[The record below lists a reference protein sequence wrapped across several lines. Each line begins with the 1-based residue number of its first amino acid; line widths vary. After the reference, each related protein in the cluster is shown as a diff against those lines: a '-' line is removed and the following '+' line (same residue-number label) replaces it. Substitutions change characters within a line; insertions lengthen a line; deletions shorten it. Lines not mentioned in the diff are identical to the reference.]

1 VYLEYWTTL
10 TVQSITPTVS
20 HRSLVYA
27 GQANYYV
34 LLKKESN
41 MTRTSVA
48 IIALAILTS
57 SAFAQQTKVQ
67 YLDVKPLRDVVT
79 TRLQPVKS
87 GEVRVPLITWGG
99 DIATI
104 LAAEEGI
111 FKEEGIPVKLF
122 TENDFAKQVQAC
134 INGETPFVRG
144 TLGMVNTAAEAV
156 KAAGGDLVVVYQ
168 MTWSNGGDTMV
179 VRPSVKRPTDLAGKS
194 IALQLYGP
202 HMDYAANIVRSAGF
216 APRDVKFRWLKEL
229 TLPTYD
235 TKGAVV
241 DTMTAFQ
248 TDSKLDAA
256 MLIIPDALTLTSQG
270 QGGTGA
276 EGSVKGAQIL
286 LSTKTANRIIAD
298 VYAVRRDWFDANKK
312 KVQGFVHALLRAQ
325 ESLAGLQ
332 ADKSRLAAR
341 HKKIMARSGE
351 LLFDSAQ
358 AAETAE
364 AMIADAEF
372 VGHAGNVAFFTGQG
386 TTRSFKTLN
395 DEIQTAFIDL
405 GLMKSAV
412 NLNQANWDYA
422 TLAAGLKN
430 IDPTKRPAFD
440 PRKVQQRIE
449 ESIAAEPTQWE
460 EEGTLF
466 VVEITFEPNQSTFSA
481 DQYADSYES
490 ALKIAQ
496 TYGGAVVAIEGHSDP
511 LGIMKARQARKPAI
525 EIAQMEQAAKNL
537 SLNRANAVRDSY
549 LAFCESKGVNTDES
563 QFVPVG
569 VGVQSPKFNPPR
581 TKDEWAANR
590 RVVFRIKQVE
600 AELSDFTPLEN

>member
-1 VYLEYWTTL
+1 
-10 TVQSITPTVS
+10 
-20 HRSLVYA
+20 
-27 GQANYYV
+27 
-34 LLKKESN
+34 
-41 MTRTSVA
+41 MTRFSVV
-48 IIALAILTS
+48 IIALTVLTS
-57 SAFAQQTKVQ
+57 YATAQPAKVQ
-67 YLDVKPLRDVVT
+67 YLEPRPLKDVVA
-79 TRLQPVKS
+79 TRLQPVKA

-104 LAAEEGI
+104 LAAEEGL
-111 FKEEGIPVKLF
+111 FNEDGIPVKLF

-156 KAAGGDLVVVYQ
+156 KTAGGELVVVYQ

-179 VRPSVKRPTDLAGKS
+179 VRPTVKKPTDLAGKT

-202 HMDYAANIVRSAGF
+202 HMDYAANIVKSAGF
-216 APRDVKFRWLKEL
+216 APRDVKFKWLKEL

-241 DTMTAFQ
+241 DTLTAFQ
-248 TDSKLDAA
+248 TDAKLDAG

-270 QGGTGA
+270 KGGTGA

-325 ESLAGLQ
+325 ESLTELH
-332 ADKSRLAAR
+332 ADKTRQAAR
-341 HKKIMARSGE
+341 HKKIMAKAGE
-351 LLFDSAQ
+351 LLFDSVQ

-372 VGHAGNVAFFTGQG
+372 VGHTGNVAFFTGQG
-386 TTRSFKTLN
+386 TTRTFKTLN
-395 DEIQTAFIDL
+395 DEVQASFIEL
-405 GLMKSAV
+405 GLMKSTV
-412 NLNQANWDYA
+412 KLNSANWDYA
-422 TLAAGLKN
+422 NLTAGLKHL
-430 IDPTKRPAFD
+430 DATRGPAFD
-440 PRKVQQRIE
+440 PKKVQKRIE

-466 VVEITFEPNQSTFSA
+466 VVEIAFAPNQSTFST
-481 DQYADSYES
+481 DQYADAYQS

-511 LGIMKARQARKPAI
+511 LAVMKARQTRKSAA

-537 SLNRANAVRDSY
+537 SLNRANSVRDSY
-549 LAFCESKGVNTDES
+549 LAFCESKGVKVDES

-569 VGVQSPKFNPPR
+569 IGVQSPKFNPPR
-581 TKDEWAANR
+581 TKEEWAANR